1 MRTILGLMLGAVLA
15 ILGGCGPS
23 VPDSELGTIVN
34 EVPKIEETEEPYELP
49 HVPAPPNV
57 DQKAA
62 KTPHKL

>member
-15 ILGGCGPS
+15 VQGGCGPS
-23 VPDSELGTIVN
+23 VPDNELGTIIN
-34 EVPKIEETEEPYELP
+34 EVPKIEETGEPYELP

-62 KTPHKL
+62 KKPAEL